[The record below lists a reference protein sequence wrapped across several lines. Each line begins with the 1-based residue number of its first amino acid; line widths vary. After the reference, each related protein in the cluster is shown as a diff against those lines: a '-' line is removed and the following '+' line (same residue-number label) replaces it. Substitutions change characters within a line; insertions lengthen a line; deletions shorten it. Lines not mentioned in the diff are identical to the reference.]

1 MVTERTTFLMKSF
14 MIQIFYKL
22 KINRGMKNS
31 GKIIMGIAIII
42 MGIAIIS
49 GCHGN
54 HKTRVTETIKIGV
67 VVPLTG
73 NAGILGDYTLKGLQ
87 YAVDEQNSKGGLLSR
102 KIELDI
108 RDSKADPKEGVNLI
122 NKMMEQ
128 KNKPFMVYSIVS
140 GVTQAIKPV
149 TEANNIILMSAVGT
163 DKFLEESKYTVQ
175 NYISAATIGKEI
187 SQFLRDT
194 MKVSSVTIFYS
205 DNEYGK
211 SMKDAVVKNC
221 IEKKINVIT
230 EPFDET
236 SLDYLSL
243 IAAKINK
250 DTECVYAVGVGAGL
264 GIMFRQ
270 IKESGYCGKI
280 IGDPLMAYPDV
291 EKAAGSALKGIT
303 YLDLAFNSKSKD
315 TTIQAFVNGF
325 ENKFKISPQ
334 NYSIITYDG
343 VKLLFSLI
351 EKAGTINSDVLIK
364 ELNNVRDYQGV
375 FGPVSVTD
383 RNINYRFIFK
393 TWN

>member
-1 MVTERTTFLMKSF
+1 
-14 MIQIFYKL
+14 
-22 KINRGMKNS
+22 MKNP
-31 GKIIMGIAIII
+31 GTIIIEIAIII

-49 GCHGN
+49 GCNGN
-54 HKTRVTETIKIGV
+54 RKTKESETLKIGV

-87 YAVDEQNSKGGLLSR
+87 YAVDEQNSKGGLLDK

-108 RDSKADPKEGVNLI
+108 RDSKGDPKEGVNLI
-122 NKMMEQ
+122 NKMMEE
-128 KNKPFMVYSIVS
+128 KNKPFMVYTIIS

-149 TEANNIILMSAVGT
+149 TEANEIILMSAVGT
-163 DKFLEESKYTVQ
+163 DRFLEESKFTVR

-187 SQFLRDT
+187 SQFLKDT
-194 MKVSSVTIFYS
+194 LNISGLTILYS

-221 IEKKINVIT
+221 VEKKINVIT
-230 EPFDET
+230 EPFDEN

-243 IAAKINK
+243 IADKISKN
-250 DTECVYAVGVGAGL
+250 TECIYAVGVGTGL
-264 GIMFRQ
+264 GLMFRQ
-270 IKESGYCGKI
+270 IKESGYSGKI

-303 YLDLAFNSKSKD
+303 YLDLAFNTKSKD

-334 NYSIITYDG
+334 NYSVITYDG

-364 ELNNVRDYQGV
+364 ELNNVLYYQGV

-383 RNINYRFIFK
+383 RNINYSYVFK